1 MNNLLNN
8 GVTQHLIANMSGVLL
23 LLHRTAE
30 SIKPLYRINIQ
41 HFAVTK
47 DDILECQYIWKDDI
61 YKSSFKSIV
70 PVPTMSSFQMYYHS
84 KMSSLAKC

>member
-1 MNNLLNN
+1 VNNLLNN
-8 GVTQHLIANMSGVLL
+8 GVTQHLIAKMSGVLL

-47 DDILECQYIWKDDI
+47 DDILECQYI
-61 YKSSFKSIV
+61 
-70 PVPTMSSFQMYYHS
+70 
-84 KMSSLAKC
+84 